1 MTMQTHVTFSITENA
16 KRRIVSLTKEYEA
29 KIKED
34 AIAAI
39 VWLDSDLNNGI
50 IMDSQ
55 PVIGFY
61 HDRSEVEGDIRTV
74 DGLQI
79 VLAIPDHED
88 VRFQGKSLDYEND
101 RFILK

>member
-1 MTMQTHVTFSITENA
+1 MTMQTHVTFSITQNG

-29 KIKED
+29 KIKKD

-39 VWLDSDLNNGI
+39 VWLDPDLNNGTT
-50 IMDSQ
+50 MDSQ

-61 HDRSEVEGDIRTV
+61 HDRSEIEGDIRTV

-79 VLAIPDHED
+79 VLAIPDHENI
-88 VRFQGKSLDYEND
+88 RFQDKSLDYEND

>member
-1 MTMQTHVTFSITENA
+1 MTMQTNVTFSITENA

-29 KIKED
+29 KIKKD

-39 VWLDSDLNNGI
+39 IWLDSDLNDGTVE
-50 IMDSQ
+50 SH

-61 HDRSEVEGDIRTV
+61 HDTSEIEGDIRTV

-79 VLAIPDHED
+79 VLAIPDHEN

>member
-1 MTMQTHVTFSITENA
+1 MQTNVTFAITENA

-29 KIKED
+29 KIKKD

-39 VWLDSDLNNGI
+39 VWLDSDLNNGT

-55 PVIGFY
+55 PAIGFY
-61 HDRSEVEGDIRTV
+61 HDRSEVEADIATV

-79 VLAIPDHED
+79 VLAIPDHEN
-88 VRFQGKSLDYEND
+88 VRFQGKTLDYEND